1 MNEIYSLLS
10 TKYALIISFFGGII
24 PAVLWLEFWL
34 REETHQE
41 PRRIIFS
48 AFVLGMI
55 SVFIAG
61 FLEQSVSLVFL
72 EYTTISFI
80 LWAFIEETLK
90 YLSARIT
97 GLKTRFCDESID
109 PTIYLITGALGF
121 AAAENILFL
130 FEPISNG
137 DIKTGL
143 LTLSSRFI
151 GATLLHIIA
160 SGAIG
165 ITLGFAFYKSEKI
178 KKLAVIVGIAIAT
191 ILHTA
196 FNSFIIL
203 GEGHVLNVLATLWIG
218 LIIVIIILE
227 KIKSIKRIKVISK

>member
-1 MNEIYSLLS
+1 MTS
-10 TKYALIISFFGGII
+10 ALIISFFGGII
-24 PAVLWLEFWL
+24 PAVLWLQFWL

-41 PRRIIFS
+41 PRRLIFG
-48 AFVLGMI
+48 AFVFGMI

-61 FLEQSVSLVFL
+61 FLEQGVSLIIL
-72 EYTTISFI
+72 EYTTISFLI
-80 LWAFIEETLK
+80 WAFIEETVK
-90 YLSARIT
+90 YLSARFT
-97 GLKTRFCDESID
+97 GLKTRFCDDSID
-109 PTIYLITGALGF
+109 PTIYLITSALGF

-137 DIKTGL
+137 DFKTGL

-160 SGAIG
+160 SGSIG

-178 KKLAVIVGIAIAT
+178 KKIAVIIGIVIAT
-191 ILHTA
+191 ILHTI

-203 GEGHVLNVLATLWIG
+203 GDNNVLIVLGTLWIG
-218 LIIVIIILE
+218 LILVIIILE
-227 KIKSIKRIKVISK
+227 KIKNIKKINPTKVI

>member
-1 MNEIYSLLS
+1 MTS
-10 TKYALIISFFGGII
+10 ALIISFFGGII

-41 PRRIIFS
+41 PRRVIFG
-48 AFVLGMI
+48 AFVFGMI

-61 FLEQSVSLVFL
+61 FLEQGVSLFLL
-72 EYTTISFI
+72 EYTTLSF
-80 LWAFIEETLK
+80 LAWAFIEETLK
-90 YLSARIT
+90 FLSARFT
-97 GLKTRFCDESID
+97 GLKSRFCDESID
-109 PTIYLITGALGF
+109 PTIYLITSALGF

-137 DIKTGL
+137 DLKTGL

-165 ITLGFAFYKSEKI
+165 IAIGYAFYKSERI
-178 KKLAVIVGIAIAT
+178 KKLSVVIGILIAT
-191 ILHTA
+191 VLHTA
-196 FNSFIIL
+196 FNSFIVL
-203 GEGHVLNVLATLWIG
+203 GEGHVLGVLATLWIG

-227 KIKSIKRIKVISK
+227 KIKNIKRIKVISK